1 MTGGA
6 MMRKLVWVG
15 IALSG
20 WPLAALSQ
28 APTMTAQFLGEANHV
43 NSMNDAGDVVGWVS
57 SGNARAFIAGPDRS
71 YELLPLPTGMASS
84 VAEHINDAGVI
95 VGAASPFYFPDYYL
109 QGKAVS
115 WTPDGEGGWNI
126 ALLGQLPGHVSS
138 KATSIN
144 NLGDIVGYSFN
155 GMYRLPVL
163 FEPDGPFDLSPTGI
177 FDPCDVN
184 DQRIVVDQSFTAKR
198 LDLDTMIVDDLGV
211 PLGSYSATRAEAIND
226 AGVIVGAAILATST
240 NCDHQSARHT
250 EAGWEIL
257 SMCGQSNSA
266 YDINDVGDVI
276 MTLNTAVWVNL
287 TGLGTFRVE
296 DLITTANGHWF
307 VTNSYGNAINGSR
320 QIAVLG
326 PDVVGRGPFGGHGF
340 SLGVTQPLP

>member
-1 MTGGA
+1 
-6 MMRKLVWVG
+6 
-15 IALSG
+15 
-20 WPLAALSQ
+20 
-28 APTMTAQFLGEANHV
+28 
-43 NSMNDAGDVVGWVS
+43 
-57 SGNARAFIAGPDRS
+57 
-71 YELLPLPTGMASS
+71 
-84 VAEHINDAGVI
+84 
-95 VGAASPFYFPDYYL
+95 
-109 QGKAVS
+109 
-115 WTPDGEGGWNI
+115 
-126 ALLGQLPGHVSS
+126 
-138 KATSIN
+138 
-144 NLGDIVGYSFN
+144 
-155 GMYRLPVL
+155 MYRLPVL

-257 SMCGQSNSA
+257 SMCGQCNSA

-320 QIAVLG
+320 QIAVLATNPTTGQSVAILLSPEG
-326 PDVVGRGPFGGHGF
+326 PTSSVEGHSAGMVSVSVSPNPFHETTTIRFDGSRGPRAWVTVNDVSGRRLRTLTEEGLSSKTGIV
-340 SLGVTQPLP
+340 SWDGRDDQARDLPSGVYFVRISTGSEVETRKVIKLR